1 MVYLIVFS
9 LFKGMLL
16 NLKVYNLMFLFGGNL
31 FVYGKGRVII
41 FYVMYIIKVDIV
53 YLVIYK

>member
-9 LFKGMLL
+9 LFKGMSL

-31 FVYGKGRVII
+31 FVYGKGSVII
-41 FYVMYIIKVDIV
+41 VM
-53 YLVIYK
+53 